1 MEISTVLLLSKP
13 YTVLFSPLKTNSK
26 ILSCQHIPQPHLMTL
41 LAQVML
47 GRPRSLFRGE
57 VEALEQQE
65 DERSLKAKNDAVQ
78 ALTGHKVAAD

>member
-1 MEISTVLLLSKP
+1 METSTVLLLSKP

-26 ILSCQHIPQPHLMTL
+26 ILSCQHIQPHLMTL
-41 LAQVML
+41 LAWVML